1 MSSFYTFATN
11 MGKSLKFY

>member
-11 MGKSLKFY
+11 MGKSLNFY